1 MIKTLTISIEWKK
14 SSMWGMNPHATAEVT
29 HFDGTYET
37 KTGYK
42 ASGCGYDKAST
53 VVAAICND
61 FLLDRLKKKRTTT
74 KHPYGIY
81 CSKDRRSF
89 NGGVGMACYIDIAR
103 FLGGRF
109 EILASGQTFDVYRIT
124 FKGVKC
130 KS

>member
-14 SSMWGMNPHATAEVT
+14 SRTWGMNPHATAEVT
-29 HFDGTYET
+29 HLDGTYET

-61 FLLDRLKKKRTTT
+61 FLMDRLKKKRTTT
-74 KHPYGIY
+74 KHPYGVY
-81 CSKDRRSF
+81 CGKDKDRRRF
-89 NGGVGMACYIDIAR
+89 EGGVGMACYIDIAR

-109 EILASGQTFDVYRIT
+109 EILASGHTFDVYRIT
-124 FKGVKC
+124 FKRG
-130 KS
+130 